1 MRTHSIRQNL
11 ISVIIFWSIL
21 AILSAETEQKTLP
34 AAPPT
39 KLDKP
44 SWERVLSGMTVA
56 QPKKTSYGF
65 LQMLDGRILVACA
78 SDGKVLWQQPLNG
91 KPGSFITVDSIND
104 FCYALVN
111 ENKKLQLY
119 NPSGIWLWT
128 ATLPEPAIFEPL
140 PGRDGRIFV
149 QGAEHILCY
158 GINGKLKWSTQVSR
172 TGGFPLYELPDG
184 SLLYIQEK
192 KLRGKSTALR
202 ISPYGSILEE
212 LTFSGVVSSAGQ
224 TKQGVIL
231 VFSDGAV
238 GCCSVKDGMAY
249 SQWIRSGVIT
259 KPDSC
264 TVLETAS
271 VCTLIAASSG
281 GSQAVLINPGTG
293 ETIAEIPALGP
304 SAQAIEFTDYTAG
317 IVTVA
322 DGATAAGININTKQ
336 VEWRAVLPAHD
347 TWKYLITMEPGT
359 LILTGSASWKISSYR
374 IRQYPKSTTS
384 AQTAVSQRGSY
395 AAFIQEEV
403 KENQAYN
410 YIPLNTYDLAE
421 ITKTLQKGEYGK
433 KEFTCYLDIRQEA
446 DRLKDRYYQPAT
458 KLEGENMFPSY
469 HLNLR
474 QAEQLFAVFPLF
486 GTDSFVK
493 DIAYAIRN
501 EADQTLLAS
510 AVSAAAQT
518 GYDPRGDM
526 IAAIGIR
533 MRNSSV
539 LQNPALIARMCNAVY
554 EICRFMGK
562 PAFITQGKEQLFFL
576 MNPSFSEKIRASAE
590 HTLKKLIDLQIQ

>member
-1 MRTHSIRQNL
+1 M
-11 ISVIIFWSIL
+11 
-21 AILSAETEQKTLP
+21 LSAETEQKTLP

-281 GSQAVLINPGTG
+281 GSQAVLFPQFCHHGGHTAACGVYGGVQHRQPADPPDGGRNHRYLPG
-293 ETIAEIPALGP
+293 ERRFHPAKRC
-304 SAQAIEFTDYTAG
+304 
-317 IVTVA
+317 A
-322 DGATAAGININTKQ
+322 DGGAAAVAFCLCQQWRIPRHGGAGPCGGRYRPVLYRQPAAGPRLPDRRHPLADHPERDVLHEGRRQ
-336 VEWRAVLPAHD
+336 RLRGRSGRSAHRAGA
-347 TWKYLITMEPGT
+347 G
-359 LILTGSASWKISSYR
+359 
-374 IRQYPKSTTS
+374 
-384 AQTAVSQRGSY
+384 
-395 AAFIQEEV
+395 F
-403 KENQAYN
+403 
-410 YIPLNTYDLAE
+410 
-421 ITKTLQKGEYGK
+421 
-433 KEFTCYLDIRQEA
+433 
-446 DRLKDRYYQPAT
+446 
-458 KLEGENMFPSY
+458 
-469 HLNLR
+469 
-474 QAEQLFAVFPLF
+474 
-486 GTDSFVK
+486 
-493 DIAYAIRN
+493 
-501 EADQTLLAS
+501 
-510 AVSAAAQT
+510 
-518 GYDPRGDM
+518 
-526 IAAIGIR
+526 
-533 MRNSSV
+533 
-539 LQNPALIARMCNAVY
+539 
-554 EICRFMGK
+554 
-562 PAFITQGKEQLFFL
+562 
-576 MNPSFSEKIRASAE
+576 
-590 HTLKKLIDLQIQ
+590 